1 MAHPLHHA
9 ISSAKRFGGIPDDY
23 QAIHDWFDASKEHMA
38 YFTHRALR
46 HHTQG
51 IFEAERLFG
60 QTLTNSAGRV
70 IPIRWIGEQ
79 HVKEDCGGR
88 IPSMCDWLGRIK
100 PESWMATGH
109 IDHEPAKIGSDP
121 LHEWTNAV
129 VARQTIMGFEEWMQ
143 KSSIEHLEKSDQ

>member
-1 MAHPLHHA
+1 
-9 ISSAKRFGGIPDDY
+9 
-23 QAIHDWFDASKEHMA
+23 
-38 YFTHRALR
+38 
-46 HHTQG
+46 
-51 IFEAERLFG
+51 LFG

-70 IPIRWIGEQ
+70 ISVRWVGEQ

-109 IDHEPAKIGSDP
+109 IDHEPAKVGSDP

-129 VARQTIMGFEEWMQ
+129 ATRQTVMGFEEWMQ
-143 KSSIEHLEKSDQ
+143 KASIENRDMSDR